1 MSHPCPHR
9 RSSALIGTPTGTV
22 HLLASHPAPPGV
34 DGPEDRNGAR
44 NAAEIRLWREYIS
57 PGDKPWLCDDAGRC
71 GGLDADARF
80 VIAGDLN
87 NDPTDGDG
95 RHEAIV
101 ELLEHPR
108 VLRHAT
114 RSEEH
119 TSELQ
124 SLMRISYA
132 VFCLKKHK

>member
-1 MSHPCPHR
+1 MRLSSKSH
-9 RSSALIGTPTGTV
+9 GDGQMDTPTGTG
-22 HLLASHPAPPGV
+22 HLLASHPTPPV
-34 DGPEDRNGAR
+34 FDGPEDRNGAR
-44 NAAEIRLWREYIS
+44 NADEIRLWREYIS

-114 RSEEH
+114 PRSEGARTEEH

-124 SLMRISYA
+124 SLMRNSNA
-132 VFCLKKHK
+132 